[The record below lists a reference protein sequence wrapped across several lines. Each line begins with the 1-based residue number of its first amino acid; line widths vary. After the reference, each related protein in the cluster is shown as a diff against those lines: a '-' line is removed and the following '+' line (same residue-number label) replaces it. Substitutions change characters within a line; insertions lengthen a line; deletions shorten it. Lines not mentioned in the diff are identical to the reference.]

1 MGARIENKEH
11 VIPSLLLKLEIAPAL
26 TIRIDTFHFNEAV
39 NRFAILLGMSGVRNF
54 GSVFEESVI
63 VTH

>member
-1 MGARIENKEH
+1 MGARVKNKQH
-11 VIPSLLLKLEIAPAL
+11 VIPDLLLKLEIVPPVTVL
-26 TIRIDTFHFNEAV
+26 IDTFHFNETV
-39 NRFAILLGMSGVRNF
+39 DRFAIFLGVSRVRNF